1 MKKNQFKTLLEYI
14 RMSGGATLKSNG
26 DHLSLNTGYMVSL
39 AGYEKQ
45 LKIDSLALNEVNKYL
60 LLAKKLK
67 AYCGLWIDNGVL
79 FLDISIRVNDL
90 KLAKSLAIK
99 NKQLAIYDLATATT
113 IYIQ

>member
-1 MKKNQFKTLLEYI
+1 MKKNQFKTLLEYVRI
-14 RMSGGATLKSNG
+14 NGGATLKSNG
-26 DHLSLNTGYMVSL
+26 DHLALNAGYMVSL
-39 AGYEKQ
+39 DGYEKQ
-45 LKIDSLALNEVNKYL
+45 LKIDGLALNELNKYL
-60 LLAKKLK
+60 LLVKKLK